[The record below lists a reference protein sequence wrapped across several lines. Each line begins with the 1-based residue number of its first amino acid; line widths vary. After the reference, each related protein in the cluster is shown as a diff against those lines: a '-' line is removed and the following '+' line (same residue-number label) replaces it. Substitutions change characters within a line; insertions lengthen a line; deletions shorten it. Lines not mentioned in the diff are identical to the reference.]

1 MRLAI
6 SEPWL
11 NKQWNRRETVAK
23 TEHGKPYRTWPV
35 WVTFLK
41 RAPCHPKAWSNRI
54 PVCGH
59 LHCGAGIWR
68 ARLDRTLYGLC
79 WNHMTSD
86 GATNYRGSPS
96 MVRKWQE
103 AQDILVILALTWY
116 SCEGFV
122 SRLLK
127 KVRKLVS
134 LFITPYSVTDLKD
147 TYEEYVCVQ
156 YICLRVPLTHKQ
168 LTGFHTHRQF
178 TMETHYFI
186 YFLGTEA
193 SQARLP
199 HIFLVI

>member
-1 MRLAI
+1 
-6 SEPWL
+6 
-11 NKQWNRRETVAK
+11 
-23 TEHGKPYRTWPV
+23 
-35 WVTFLK
+35 
-41 RAPCHPKAWSNRI
+41 
-54 PVCGH
+54 
-59 LHCGAGIWR
+59 
-68 ARLDRTLYGLC
+68 
-79 WNHMTSD
+79 
-86 GATNYRGSPS
+86 

-134 LFITPYSVTDLKD
+134 LFITPYSATDLKD

-199 HIFLVI
+199 NIFFGNLKQSLDLWAPHVSLLYPRYSPPRTKNQG